1 MRFERDLVQ
10 SAKSVKA
17 RKGVVLIEHAEAAIS
32 EKEKTLKNVQSILME
47 RRKSSE
53 DRLTEINNTIFP
65 LEKEHGSLDAVIQ
78 EAQKLNNLI
87 NRCVNEGEI
96 DRLVEELDNNI
107 RSCNTVESEDNA
119 IDKFFKEKIG
129 GINKD
134 LKEQTLKIVEEF
146 EKRKG
151 DLRSLHAQYCNELMP
166 SCEDGE
172 PKTDKDSKY
181 RWFKDPYGWVTNNK
195 FWSIMLGFLVAI
207 GAAAGFAAT
216 GCASK

>member
-1 MRFERDLVQ
+1 MRFERDLAQ
-10 SAKSVKA
+10 SVKPVKA

-32 EKEKTLKNVQSILME
+32 EQEKTLKNVQSFLME

-53 DRLTEINNTIFP
+53 DRLTEINDTIIR
-65 LEKEHGSLDAVIQ
+65 LEKEHRSLDAVIQ

-87 NRCVNEGEI
+87 NRCLNEREI

-107 RSCNTVESEDNA
+107 RSCNTVESEDKA
-119 IDKFFKEKIG
+119 IEKFFKEKIG

-151 DLRSLHAQYCNELMP
+151 DLQSLHAQYCNESMP

-181 RWFKDPYGWVTNNK
+181 RWFKDPYGWFTNSK
-195 FWSIMLGFLVAI
+195 LWSTVLGFLVAI
-207 GAAAGFAAT
+207 GAATAFVAT
-216 GCASK
+216 GSVGK

>member
-1 MRFERDLVQ
+1 MAQ
-10 SAKSVKA
+10 STKSVKA

-32 EKEKTLKNVQSILME
+32 EQEKTLKNVQSILME

-53 DRLTEINNTIFP
+53 DRLTEINYTIIR
-65 LEKEHGSLDAVIQ
+65 LKKEHRSLDAVIH
-78 EAQKLNNLI
+78 EAQKLNDLI
-87 NRCVNEGEI
+87 NRYLDEEKI

-119 IDKFFKEKIG
+119 IDNFFKEKIG
-129 GINKD
+129 RINKD

-146 EKRKG
+146 EERKG
-151 DLRSLHAQYCNELMP
+151 DLQSLHAQYCNESMP

-172 PKTDKDSKY
+172 PKTDKDSEY

-195 FWSIMLGFLVAI
+195 LWSTVLGFLVAI
-207 GAAAGFAAT
+207 GAATAFVAT
-216 GCASK
+216 GCAGK